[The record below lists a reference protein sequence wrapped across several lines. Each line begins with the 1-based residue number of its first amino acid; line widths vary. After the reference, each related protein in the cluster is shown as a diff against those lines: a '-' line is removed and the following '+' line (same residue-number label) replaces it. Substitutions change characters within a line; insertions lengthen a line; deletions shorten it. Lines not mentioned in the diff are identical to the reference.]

1 MHALHDLRNG
11 QTGDIPS
18 HLKDAHYKGAE
29 SLGRGIGYLYPHD
42 YETVGYNNN
51 IYLNKLKTS
60 NIINRKQTGKFEQA
74 LSTVYERLQ
83 SSHKT
88 KNKG

>member
-1 MHALHDLRNG
+1 MTF
-11 QTGDIPS
+11 QVI
-18 HLKDAHYKGAE
+18 LKDSHYKGAE

-42 YETVGYNNN
+42 HPNGWVHQQ
-51 IYLNKLKTS
+51 YLPDKIKNKQYYKPKT
-60 NIINRKQTGKFEQA
+60 TGKFEQA

-83 SSHKT
+83 SSNKT